1 MPRNGIKK
9 QFWLPKDLV
18 EKLAD
23 YSKRTK
29 LPETTIIKF
38 LLKGYHPREAPG
50 VEFFDALCEV
60 WDKTEELRRVAFLYR
75 NQEDRTALIEKA
87 NAIDDL
93 TFKIEKKFLLP
104 VEIDYEEI
112 FQRMQG

>member
-9 QFWLPKDLV
+9 QFWLPRELV
-18 EKLAD
+18 EKLSD

-93 TFKIEKKFLLP
+93 TNEIEERFLIP
-104 VEIDYEEI
+104 EKIDYDEI
-112 FQRMQG
+112 FQRMLG